1 MNRYRRGHI
10 GFRTQWHHGIGLLLA
25 LLALILTS
33 VGVGQAQV
41 EPIVVGLTVSIT
53 TDFALVGLSQRD
65 GARMAVEEINE
76 AGGVNGRPIRLV
88 IADTAN
94 SNTVAI
100 NALQRVLRDKPV
112 AILGPVWGT
121 QNLAMDP
128 IIREAAVP
136 IISPTGTRRVTQ
148 LGNKY
153 IFRFFTH
160 DGIAK
165 WGQVKFAVEK
175 LGAKRPAILTVTDE
189 YGMSGR
195 KIMTQALEAFK
206 LKPVAVEAM
215 VTTDRD
221 VTAQLRN
228 IQRSGA
234 DVLLTQLHPAPMAI
248 AVRQARQLNLNIP
261 HVASNALILPAT
273 LELVS
278 GADVDGA
285 YVETVIVPAADP
297 SPRIKDW
304 MKRFKARFGR
314 EGDHFALLQHD
325 IIYMLARG
333 LEELGGNIT
342 PDAVQR
348 KLRTLRYQGLVTLYE
363 SDEEGNL
370 NHVVSIYR
378 LDANKHPELKDRL
391 RIDPKK

>member
-1 MNRYRRGHI
+1 
-10 GFRTQWHHGIGLLLA
+10 LLV
-25 LLALILTS
+25 LILTFAP
-33 VGVGQAQV
+33 VRVGQTQA
-41 EPIVVGLTVSIT
+41 EPIVVGMTVSIT
-53 TDFALVGLSQRD
+53 TAFALVGLSQRD
-65 GARMAVEEINE
+65 GARMAVDEINE
-76 AGGVNGRPIRLV
+76 AGGVGGRPIRLV

-100 NALQRVLRDKPV
+100 SALQRVLREKPV

-128 IIREAAVP
+128 IIREARVP

-165 WGQVKFAVEK
+165 WGQTKFAVEK
-175 LGAKRPAILTVTDE
+175 LGAKRAAILTVTDE

-195 KIMTQALEAFK
+195 EIMTRALESFK
-206 LKPVAVEAM
+206 LTPVAVEAM
-215 VTTDRD
+215 GSDDKD

-248 AVRQARQLNLNIP
+248 VVKQAHQLGIKIP

-278 GADVDGA
+278 GAEVDGV
-285 YVETVIVPAADP
+285 YVETVIVPSADP
-297 SPRIKDW
+297 SPRIQDW
-304 MKRFKARFGR
+304 MKRFRARFRR
-314 EGDHFALLQHD
+314 EGDHFALLQYD
-325 IIYMLARG
+325 ITHMLARAF
-333 LEELGGNIT
+333 EELGASIT
-342 PDAVQR
+342 ADGVQR
-348 KLRTLRYQGLVTLYE
+348 KLRTMKYQGLITLYE
-363 SDEEGNL
+363 SDDEGNL

-378 LDANKHPELKDRL
+378 LDANKQPELKERL